1 MKTLED
7 AVKEIWVW
15 QYDDTN
21 SYYTNLIRLYR
32 RADKDNKRKLDLAY
46 PQLGLAI
53 QMWEMAGDNGNDL
66 FRSFGLNVPK
76 DHCGSC

>member
-32 RADKDNKRKLDLAY
+32 RADKDNKRRLDLAY

-53 QMWEMAGDNGNDL
+53 QMWEMAGDRGNDL
-66 FRSFGLNVPK
+66 FRSFGLMVPK